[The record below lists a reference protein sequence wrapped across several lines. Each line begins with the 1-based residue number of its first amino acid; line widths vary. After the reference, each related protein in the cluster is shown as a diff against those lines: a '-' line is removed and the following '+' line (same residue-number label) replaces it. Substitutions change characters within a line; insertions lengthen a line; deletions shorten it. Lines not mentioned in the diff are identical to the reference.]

1 MTWRRNRGWWLGT
14 WAAIAAGVI
23 GGAVVVSGTDTPPA
37 VVVPSGTAHLWV
49 DSDGGTCTRQSSPA
63 SYVDAA
69 ACASF
74 SAAAS
79 AASAGDTVRVK
90 AGSYGAQSVTKT
102 GLTRDSNFDN
112 NIQFIAD
119 GGAGSVTVASL
130 SVGSSSQNTYGAV
143 SFDGFHST
151 GGPAIQWAK
160 DVRFANM
167 EANDMT
173 YVSNSQDIKF
183 QSYTVQPNGWPSP
196 SSAAFDNG
204 WGFGIAQQTTGSAAT
219 PANFTW
225 DGVIVRGV
233 RATLAADH
241 PDGVF
246 MYRGGGVSTATQW
259 TNFTVRNSLFYNN
272 ECINWRYNDAN
283 PVTVTFENNFFD
295 SSVNG
300 ISGCGYY
307 SISVASE
314 SGTYRNNTIRGGIQ
328 VREGDCPANCGATRV
343 WRSNILL
350 GGWSN
355 SGCSDLSGDTW
366 NKNMLDGSNRC
377 STNDTNTTTGALA
390 FVGGSTYPDTM
401 FIGSSSVARDAGDT
415 GSYPATDY
423 LGHARPVG
431 SAPDVGAYEYGG

>member
-1 MTWRRNRGWWLGT
+1 MSIFQDTYHRARAN
-14 WAAIAAGVI
+14 AGKVVI
-23 GGAVVVSGTDTPPA
+23 GGAAIVTAGVIAATPWVGNGSNA
-37 VVVPSGTAHLWV
+37 NLWV
-49 DSDGGTCTRQSSPA
+49 DTNGGTCTRQA
-63 SYVDAA
+63 TAGQYVDAA
-69 ACASF
+69 ACGSF

-79 AASAGDTVRVK
+79 AASAGDTIRVK
-90 AGSYGAQSVTKT
+90 AGTYAAQSVTKT

-183 QSYTVQPNGWPSP
+183 QSYKVQPNGWPTV
-196 SSAAFDNG
+196 SSAAFNNG
-204 WGFGIAQQTTGSAAT
+204 WGFGIAQQTSGAAAT
-219 PANFTW
+219 PANITW

-233 RATLAADH
+233 RATFAADH

-246 MYRGGGVSTATQW
+246 MFRGGGVSTSTQW
-259 TNFTVRNSLFYNN
+259 TGIVVRNSLFYNN

-283 PVTVTFENNFFD
+283 PAAVTFENNFFD
-295 SSVNG
+295 SSVSG

-307 SISVASE
+307 SISVAS
-314 SGTYRNNTIRGGIQ
+314 STGTYRNNTVRGGIQ

-377 STNDTNTTTGALA
+377 SSNDTNTTTGALA
-390 FVGGSTYPDTM
+390 FVGGSTYPNAM
-401 FIGSSSVARDAGDT
+401 FIGASSVAKDAGDA

-423 LGHARPVG
+423 LGTTRPVG
-431 SAPDVGAYEYGG
+431 AGPDVGAYEYGG